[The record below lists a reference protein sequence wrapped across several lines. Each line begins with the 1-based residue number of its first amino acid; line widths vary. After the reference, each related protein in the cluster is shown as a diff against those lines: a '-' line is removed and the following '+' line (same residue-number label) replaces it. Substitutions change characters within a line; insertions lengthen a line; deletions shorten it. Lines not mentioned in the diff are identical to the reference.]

1 MPFEIIEEQDEFR
14 MRDDDQDEID
24 EMWRKFYDV
33 DCRRNRH
40 KRPLFSD
47 GRIRVRPFKVK
58 VPKPLMGQRL
68 PDL

>member
-14 MRDDDQDEID
+14 MRDEDYDEID

-40 KRPLFSD
+40 RRPLFPD
-47 GRIRVRPFKVK
+47 GKIRKRPVSVK
-58 VPKPLMGQRL
+58 VPKPLMAQIL
-68 PDL
+68 P